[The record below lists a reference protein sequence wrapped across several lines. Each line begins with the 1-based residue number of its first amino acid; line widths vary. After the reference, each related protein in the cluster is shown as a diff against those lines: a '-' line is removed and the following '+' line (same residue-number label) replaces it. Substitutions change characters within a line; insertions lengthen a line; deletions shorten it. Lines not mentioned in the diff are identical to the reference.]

1 MAIMGSRNPEIPKI
15 NSLGSLA
22 NAYTNF
28 ISKPEFENTRNI
40 LQGYVDEQEKEALK
54 AQEQERYNT
63 ELGFKT
69 RTEERLI
76 NKEKEDKERVLAT
89 NNALAALL
97 DPDKVT
103 SLNTVASDTTTQ
115 NQINMYNQ
123 ANSDGIV
130 TPQEQALIDARYK
143 EDLSRDVLSNQFADQ
158 PTLFNAKKSQD
169 ALALQREQF
178 AVDVDYKNRSL
189 AEQAKTRKA
198 QEQRYNEQ
206 RLFENEIK
214 RLNFEEKQRNIMDK
228 ERNKNLLLEQAIALN
243 LDPNAKSLEQ
253 LQSDITE
260 QSKNMDFKRVNV
272 KDEESGETRSI
283 LTAVPKPK
291 SLGAIKQEVEEMTKE
306 YTKLRSNVA
315 KNDSGILSSSTN
327 KTLDA
332 AEKAGI
338 PPEIMESILA
348 EVSVVNANNSLWD
361 EEYDFNSDAFSKITY
376 KDPITKQQIPLD
388 VYLKTIAESDVI
400 NKYTE
405 KGYKGFGSIVNIS
418 DKDKEAFSKELAKRN
433 KGMLQN
439 PDYAKA
445 YGEAYS
451 GE

>member
-63 ELGFKT
+63 ALGFKT

-76 NKEKEDKERVLAT
+76 NKEKEDKEKELAT
-89 NNALAALL
+89 NNALALLL
-97 DPDKVT
+97 DPNKVT
-103 SLNTVASDTTTQ
+103 SLNTAAGDTTTQ

-143 EDLSRDVLSNQFADQ
+143 VDLSRDVLSNQYADQ

-178 AVDVDYKNRSL
+178 AADVDYKNRSL

-348 EVSVVNANNSLWD
+348 EVSVVNANNLLWD